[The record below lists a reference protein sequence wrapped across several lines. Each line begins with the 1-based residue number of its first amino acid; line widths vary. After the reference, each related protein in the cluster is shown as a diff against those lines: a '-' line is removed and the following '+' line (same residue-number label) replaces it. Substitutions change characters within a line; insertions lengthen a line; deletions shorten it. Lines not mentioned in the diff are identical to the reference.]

1 METPTRMRDSSSPSS
16 SAACSSWRCNARPP
30 REFPPRLEGIDISIE
45 PSWAYTLMPA
55 NGMPRRNSRSRS
67 RVLDNAVNALLARV
81 MPVPMGLISL
91 ARSTSSQSMPALV
104 NSRASARPAIPAPG

>member
-1 METPTRMRDSSSPSS
+1 MQLVALQRQ
-16 SAACSSWRCNARPP
+16 AAA
-30 REFPPRLEGIDISIE
+30 ELPPRLEGIDISIE

-81 MPVPMGLISL
+81 MPAPMGLISL